1 MERAKGI
8 EPSYSA
14 WEADV
19 LPLNYARGLLLDYY
33 TLPAGKSQWRI
44 QKDFLSPS
52 AGKFPLRGG
61 GFSTI
66 INLRKFGQINEK
78 DSTMAILTVNNI
90 TQSLGGVTIL
100 EGITFEM
107 QKGERIGLVG
117 VNGSG
122 KTTLF
127 KVLTGEYLPD
137 GGSVTFSKETRL
149 GYMEQHVCKDFYKT
163 AFEEVMTVF
172 APLLD
177 MEREL
182 EDLAARLSQSPP
194 PEEMERLILR
204 QTELNDRFVEAG
216 GLTCRSR
223 ARSALMGLG
232 FTAEQ
237 CENRV
242 GVLSG
247 GQKAKLQ
254 LAKMLLGGA
263 NLLLLDEPTNHLDI
277 TSVEWLE
284 GFLAAYTGSYIV
296 ISHDRY
302 FLDKVTDRTLELQN
316 KTLDSYKGGYSRYL
330 ELREEKRLAQQR
342 VYERTLKEIARV
354 EGIIEQQRRFNQE
367 RNYVT
372 IASKQH
378 TLDRLE
384 ASLDRPEDDPESI
397 RFQFH
402 ASRRSGDDVLTAE
415 KLSLSFNGAP
425 PIFQN
430 VDLEIKRG
438 EKIFLIG
445 PNGCGKTSLF
455 KILLGQYRQ
464 DSGSVKLGV
473 GVDVGY
479 YEQSQLSL
487 HDEKTVIDEIWDQHP
502 QMTQTQVRSAL
513 AVFLFKGEDVFK
525 PVGGLSG
532 GERARI
538 LLLKLMLSKANFLL
552 LDEPTNHLDI
562 GSCEALEDALL
573 GYDGT
578 LFVVSHDRYLI
589 NKLADKLYVLS
600 PQGAKLYTGNYD
612 YYLERREAEQSAAP
626 AAEAP
631 AKPNLYKARKEHE
644 ARLRKLRTALARQ
657 ETAIEEND
665 RALSRLEESLS
676 DPELAA
682 DYERLTQV
690 TQEIAALREEA
701 DSLLLEWTR
710 LSEDYEQEKRTE
722 I

>member
-1 MERAKGI
+1 
-8 EPSYSA
+8 
-14 WEADV
+14 
-19 LPLNYARGLLLDYY
+19 
-33 TLPAGKSQWRI
+33 
-44 QKDFLSPS
+44 
-52 AGKFPLRGG
+52 
-61 GFSTI
+61 
-66 INLRKFGQINEK
+66 
-78 DSTMAILTVNNI
+78 MAILTVNNI
-90 TQSLGGVTIL
+90 TQSLGGVPIL
-100 EGITFEM
+100 ENVTFEM
-107 QKGERIGLVG
+107 QKGERVGLVG

-127 KVLTGEYLPD
+127 KVLTGEYLAD
-137 GGSVTFSKETRL
+137 AGSVTFSKETRL
-149 GYMEQHVCKDFYKT
+149 GYMEQHVCRDFNKT

-172 APLLD
+172 APVLDLERRLELLTRRLAQ
-177 MEREL
+177 EAPGPEL
-182 EDLAARLSQSPP
+182 
-194 PEEMERLILR
+194 ERLIEE
-204 QTELNDRFVEAG
+204 QGALNDRYVEAG

-232 FTAEQ
+232 FAEDQ
-237 CENRV
+237 LDSRV

-277 TSVEWLE
+277 NAVEWLE
-284 GFLAAYTGSYIV
+284 GFLLTFSGAYIV

-302 FLDKVTDRTLELQN
+302 FLDKVTSRTLELQGR
-316 KTLDSYKGGYSRYL
+316 TLDSYKGAYSRYL
-330 ELREEKRLAQQR
+330 ELRAEKRLVQQR
-342 VYERTLKEIARV
+342 VYENTKKEIARV

-378 TLDRLE
+378 TLERLE
-384 ASLDRPEDDPESI
+384 ASLERPDEDPESI

-402 ASRRSGDDVLTAE
+402 ASRRSGDDVLFADH
-415 KLSLSFNGAP
+415 LSISFGGGP
-425 PIFQN
+425 PLFRD

-445 PNGCGKTSLF
+445 PNGCGKTTLF

-464 DSGSVKLGV
+464 DTGSVRLGA
-473 GVDVGY
+473 GVDLGY

-487 HDEKTVIDEIWDQHP
+487 DDRKTVIDEIWDLHP
-502 QMTQTQVRSAL
+502 AMTQTEIRSAL

-532 GERARI
+532 GERARL

-600 PQGAKLYTGNYD
+600 PAGARLYAGNYD
-612 YYLERREAEQSAAP
+612 YYLERRELEQPAQAPAAP
-626 AAEAP
+626 AR
-631 AKPNLYKARKEHE
+631 PNLYRQRKERE
-644 ARLRKLRTALARQ
+644 SQLRKMRTALARLEEQ
-657 ETAIEEND
+657 IEENET
-665 RALSRLEESLS
+665 AQARLEQDLE
-676 DPELAA
+676 DPETAA
-682 DYERLTQV
+682 DYERV
-690 TQEIAALREEA
+690 TRLSQDLAALREEN
-701 DSLLLEWTR
+701 DRLLAQWAQASEALEKEAAH
-710 LSEDYEQEKRTE
+710 ED
-722 I
+722 